1 MEEYP
6 KEIEELIDI
15 IKDDNV
21 NDSKSIKLIAIATYY
36 NYHLI
41 CKLAKNVNLLKW
53 MLGSIIILLI
63 VELIK
68 V

>member
-1 MEEYP
+1 MKEYP

-15 IKDDNV
+15 IKSDNV

-41 CKLAKNVNLLKW
+41 CKLTKNVNLIKF
-53 MLGSIIILLI
+53 MLGSIIILVI
-63 VELIK
+63 VNLIK